1 MQKYNLKFINKGKA
15 FCMPKWTTGK
25 HKAALAMMVEE
36 CKGMTDSEMSEE
48 FNFYVIY
55 QTLHQIDNSV
65 TIESIK
71 ELHPEDLIELFNAV
85 YNAGKE
91 SIFYSPPEKGK
102 QGSKKSTGKKK

>member
-1 MQKYNLKFINKGKA
+1 MEKYSLKFVNEGKP

-25 HKAALAMMVEE
+25 HKAALAMMIKE
-36 CKGMTDSEMSEE
+36 CKGMSDEDRNEE

-55 QTLHQIDNSV
+55 QTLHQVDNDID
-65 TIESIK
+65 IESVR

-91 SIFYSPPEKGK
+91 GIFYVPQKGK
-102 QGSKKSTGKKK
+102 QGSKKSTGKKN

>member
-1 MQKYNLKFINKGKA
+1 MKKYSLKFVNKGKP

-25 HKAALAMMVEE
+25 HKAALAMMVKE
-36 CKGMTDSEMSEE
+36 CEGMSNEDMNEE

-55 QTLHQIDNSV
+55 QTLHQIDNNV
-65 TIESIK
+65 DMEDIK

-91 SIFYSPPEKGK
+91 GIFYSPQKGK
-102 QGSKKSTGKKK
+102 QGSKKSTGKKN